1 MCAFVRTGGDVYLTW
16 HKKERWTM
24 NVVRCFIVLGLVGLL
39 TGCVTRVDTGYVE
52 PYVPALSTSTYSSSP
67 VYDASPVY
75 YASPVSGY
83 STTTIY
89 DGGFPVYMDTHY
101 PYYSHRHYSHR
112 HHRPP
117 PPPPRFEHRPQ
128 HHVGNGGHGRRIYS
142 GGRIQPPNRKSAPVS
157 RVQPPNRK
165 PTPSRTPPR
174 RGPAPTR
181 GRRR

>member
-1 MCAFVRTGGDVYLTW
+1 
-16 HKKERWTM
+16 M
-24 NVVRCFIVLGLVGLL
+24 NVARCFIIMTGLVGLL

-52 PYVPALSTSTYSSSP
+52 PYVPAYSTSTYNSSP
-67 VYDASPVY
+67 VYDASPAC
-75 YASPVSGY
+75 YAAPVSGY

-101 PYYSHRHYSHR
+101 SHYPHFSHR

-117 PPPPRFEHRPQ
+117 PPPPRFGHRP
-128 HHVGNGGHGRRIYS
+128 HHNGGYHGGHVVHGKAHGGNSGHGRRTPS
-142 GGRIQPPNRKSAPVS
+142 GLCPQPSNK
-157 RVQPPNRK
+157 K

-174 RGPAPTR
+174 RIPSPTR